1 MGVNVEGDLEAEEIV
16 HTFALSKPRLS
27 EQRAECYSS
36 YFEQKRFRAKLKRRK
51 LSINNLNSK
60 RYEKNDFRPR
70 GNGDDDN
77 EC

>member
-1 MGVNVEGDLEAEEIV
+1 MGVNVEGDFEADRYL
-16 HTFALSKPRLS
+16 HTFADEISENRLRLS
-27 EQRAECYSS
+27 NSS
-36 YFEQKRFRAKLKRRK
+36 YFERKRFRAKLKRQK

-60 RYEKNDFRPR
+60 RYEENVFRPR

>member
-1 MGVNVEGDLEAEEIV
+1 MGLNVEGDLEAEEIV
-16 HTFALSKPRLS
+16 HTFALSKV
-27 EQRAECYSS
+27 
-36 YFEQKRFRAKLKRRK
+36 KRQE

-60 RYEKNDFRPR
+60 RYEENVFRPR